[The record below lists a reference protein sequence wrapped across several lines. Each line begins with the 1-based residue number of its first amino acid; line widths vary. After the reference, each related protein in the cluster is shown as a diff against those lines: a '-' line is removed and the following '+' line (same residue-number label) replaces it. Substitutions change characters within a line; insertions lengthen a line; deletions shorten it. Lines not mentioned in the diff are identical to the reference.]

1 MRGFSFERREG
12 MGMKKWQLGSLGLVT
27 SVLILLVM
35 SSYLE
40 YISKSEEAVV
50 AFRERPARVVEAK
63 RVKKTPETETVKA
76 DDVKEDAKEYPK
88 GDLKAVVKED
98 VRKDIKDDVSR
109 GGVLQVEVTKDVIA
123 EAPKTKIDESNLNQ
137 GELVFNKYVLDI
149 IKTYQGSYPYLL
161 NNDFDNYNGVS
172 EDISYQGRILL
183 KAHPSGSR
191 ATHCVG
197 ITYEVFFKAMEQ
209 RNKDLGLPSE
219 SFRNLTA
226 DQMWDFIMM
235 WYVASGPK
243 AQNNCAIAIE
253 KYGFGKRIMDLADA
267 KPGDFIDFSREN
279 NTGHTAVFSDWIKE
293 GGRIIGLKYWSSQG
307 STQGVAYNEEYLNVL
322 NQDGKKYG
330 NVMQDQ
336 IYIGRV
342 IQ

>member
-109 GGVLQVEVTKDVIA
+109 GG
-123 EAPKTKIDESNLNQ
+123 
-137 GELVFNKYVLDI
+137 
-149 IKTYQGSYPYLL
+149 
-161 NNDFDNYNGVS
+161 
-172 EDISYQGRILL
+172 
-183 KAHPSGSR
+183 
-191 ATHCVG
+191 
-197 ITYEVFFKAMEQ
+197 
-209 RNKDLGLPSE
+209 
-219 SFRNLTA
+219 SF
-226 DQMWDFIMM
+226 
-235 WYVASGPK
+235 
-243 AQNNCAIAIE
+243 
-253 KYGFGKRIMDLADA
+253 
-267 KPGDFIDFSREN
+267 
-279 NTGHTAVFSDWIKE
+279 TG
-293 GGRIIGLKYWSSQG
+293 
-307 STQGVAYNEEYLNVL
+307 
-322 NQDGKKYG
+322 
-330 NVMQDQ
+330 
-336 IYIGRV
+336 
-342 IQ
+342 